1 MNTSKA
7 EKDIINLAHEWIHAV
22 GQKNRLA
29 LERILAA
36 DFVIAGWLPDGKL
49 ADREFYIEDCLK
61 PVAVEQATANYG
73 DWSFRFYENIA
84 VVNCIFRC
92 HALVAGHEWG
102 GVFLF
107 TDVWIQ
113 RDERWQVVSRHST
126 PIS

>member
-1 MNTSKA
+1 MIES
-7 EKDIINLAHEWIHAV
+7 EKQIITLAHEWIDAV
-22 GQKNRLA
+22 GQKDRLA
-29 LERILAA
+29 LERILAP
-36 DFVIAGWLPDGKL
+36 DFVIAGWLPSGKL

-61 PVAVEQATANYG
+61 PVALEQATAEYEE
-73 DWSFRFYENIA
+73 WRFRFYENIA

-92 HALVAGHEWG
+92 HALVAGNEWG

-113 RDERWQVVSRHST
+113 RDERWQVVSRHSS